1 MQKVIIC
8 LLGALCTA
16 RGQQFCTAS
25 CTDDVWNAIA
35 VRPTESATCGDRI
48 EWMMSSGG
56 GSLTELDACQF
67 IAEEN
72 PICAPCAPNPIP
84 PPAPTPY
91 STKLDVASYNIPM
104 WNDVNGNGYTQ
115 LWPKLQSGTFD
126 LIGFQESDIQRI
138 LSNVPRMNDWGFIGS
153 TPGGPSAGVSLA
165 WDNLRF
171 EEVPGG
177 SGFTYITTGP
187 YAARYVGYARLVDRE
202 SGSTIF
208 FANTHGPHI
217 GCPTWLGESW
227 LSVVT
232 DNIASGD
239 LVAGTRIENPRRRRD
254 SCPGRKHR
262 SLRVVPRRSL
272 RAIGT
277 AVWVGAPWGSSNRRS
292 ALRSRSRVTDLSA
305 SP

>member
-1 MQKVIIC
+1 M
-8 LLGALCTA
+8 
-16 RGQQFCTAS
+16 
-25 CTDDVWNAIA
+25 
-35 VRPTESATCGDRI
+35 
-48 EWMMSSGG
+48 
-56 GSLTELDACQF
+56 TELDACQF

-91 STKLDVASYNIPM
+91 STKLDVASYSDTPAPGGRV
-104 WNDVNGNGYTQ
+104 DVAGARDGGRRRRGRERASWRRCGRKAPSLRRHTDVERCKRKWLHSALAKVAIGHLRPYRLPGVGHTADLEQRGARRHGSTRFGDDGDLTQ
-115 LWPKLQSGTFD
+115 
-126 LIGFQESDIQRI
+126 
-138 LSNVPRMNDWGFIGS
+138 VPRMNDWGFVGS

-171 EEVPGG
+171 HEVPGG

-232 DNIASGD
+232 DNIVSGD
-239 LVAGTRIENPRRRRD
+239 LMAGTRIEILVVAEIAA
-254 SCPGRKHR
+254 PGASIDAFASSLAGLYGRLELRFGWGRLGGHR
-262 SLRVVPRRSL
+262 TGVRPSGRVH
-272 RAIGT
+272 G
-277 AVWVGAPWGSSNRRS
+277 
-292 ALRSRSRVTDLSA
+292 
-305 SP
+305 

>member
-91 STKLDVASYNIPM
+91 STKLDVASYSDTPAPGGRV
-104 WNDVNGNGYTQ
+104 DVAGCERRG
-115 LWPKLQSGTFD
+115 S
-126 LIGFQESDIQRI
+126 
-138 LSNVPRMNDWGFIGS
+138 S
-153 TPGGPSAGVSLA
+153 TPRP
-165 WDNLRF
+165 
-171 EEVPGG
+171 
-177 SGFTYITTGP
+177 
-187 YAARYVGYARLVDRE
+187 RE
-202 SGSTIF
+202 SVVATLRPQGSL
-208 FANTHGPHI
+208 
-217 GCPTWLGESW
+217 PTQ
-227 LSVVT
+227 T
-232 DNIASGD
+232 YRC
-239 LVAGTRIENPRRRRD
+239 GTM
-254 SCPGRKHR
+254 
-262 SLRVVPRRSL
+262 
-272 RAIGT
+272 
-277 AVWVGAPWGSSNRRS
+277 
-292 ALRSRSRVTDLSA
+292 
-305 SP
+305 